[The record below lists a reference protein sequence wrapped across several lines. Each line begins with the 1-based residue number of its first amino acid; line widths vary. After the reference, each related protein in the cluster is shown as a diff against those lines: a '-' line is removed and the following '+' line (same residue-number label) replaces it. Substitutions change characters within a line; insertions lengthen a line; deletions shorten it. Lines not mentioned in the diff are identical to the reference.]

1 MDGAHQIGPQDPLAE
16 ERDLS
21 TRAPTAGVSGALGR
35 KVRFLLFLSFFGLTA
50 CESIGPTTIVRDR
63 FDYSS
68 AVGQSWKSQMLLN
81 IVKLRYGDAPVFL
94 EVGQVVAGYSLQRSA
109 SATGNLLTFNQ
120 GPPPNAITGTIG
132 IGGGVT
138 YNDSPTI
145 TYSPL
150 VGERFAQSLMGHI
163 PPASILRMLQSG
175 FPAEIVM
182 RLGVQAINGLD
193 NRRVQGALPE
203 SYQRPADPAFYL
215 LLDKISQV
223 QESGDLGMWM
233 GPKGEVTL
241 VFRSTREGGAGSSGQ
256 SRERSQA
263 AIREIKRMLGLDATA
278 NEFKVVM
285 SAVPHGNREIAMVT
299 RSMLEVLRDMS
310 FGIEAPEEDI
320 REGQVSRPPAAPFA
334 APNED
339 ARRLLRIKSSPERP
353 SSAFVAIPY
362 NGHWF
367 WIDNRDRLSK
377 NLFSFIL
384 LLFTFVEPVNEKIS
398 PVLSIPTSR

>member
-1 MDGAHQIGPQDPLAE
+1 M
-16 ERDLS
+16 S
-21 TRAPTAGVSGALGR
+21 TPAPALGPR
-35 KVRFLLFLSFFGLTA
+35 GTRPRVARLLLAMSFLGVAA
-50 CESIGPTTIVRDR
+50 CESIGPSTIARDR

-81 IVKLRYGDAPVFL
+81 IVKMRYGDTPVFL

-109 SATGNLLTFNQ
+109 STNGNLLTFNQ
-120 GPPPNAITGTIG
+120 GRSPNAMTGTIG
-132 IGGGVT
+132 LGAGVT

-145 TYSPL
+145 TYNPL
-150 VGERFAQSLMGHI
+150 AGERFAQSLMGHI

-193 NRRVQGALPE
+193 NRRVQGSLPE
-203 SYQRPADPAFYL
+203 SYQRPADPEFYL
-215 LLDKISQV
+215 LLEKISQV
-223 QESGDLGMWM
+223 QESGDLGTWM

-241 VFRSTREGGAGSSGQ
+241 VFRPTKEGGAASSGQ
-256 SRERSQA
+256 PREKSRA
-263 AIREIKRMLGLDATA
+263 AMREIKRLLGLDPAA

-299 RSMLEVLRDMS
+299 RSMLEVLRDIS
-310 FGIEAPEEDI
+310 FGIEAPEEDV
-320 REGQVSRPPAAPFA
+320 REGQVSRSHTAPFA

-339 ARRLLRIKSSPERP
+339 AMTLLRIKSSPERP
-353 SSAFVAIPY
+353 SAAFVAIPY

-367 WIDNRDRLSK
+367 WIDSRDRVSK

-384 LLFTFVEPVNEKIS
+384 LLFTFVEPGSEKIS